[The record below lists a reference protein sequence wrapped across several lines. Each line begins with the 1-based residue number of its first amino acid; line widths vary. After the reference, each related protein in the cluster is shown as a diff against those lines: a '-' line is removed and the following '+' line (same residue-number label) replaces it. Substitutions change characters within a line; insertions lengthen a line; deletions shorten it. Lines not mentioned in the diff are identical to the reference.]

1 MKDLKV
7 RVMLV
12 DDHAVVR
19 SGYRRLIEN
28 SPGFEVVAEASS
40 ADEAYA
46 LYKAHRPSV
55 VIMDIVLPG
64 ASGIDATRRILAMY
78 PDARILIFSMYSHA
92 AFSHPAIEAGAFGLI
107 TKDSDPSELIEAVAQ
122 VAAGRRYLSRTI
134 AQTLAFSKLSA
145 RHGIFATL
153 SPREFEICRLMLS
166 GRRLEEI
173 AQQLKL
179 SPKTVANRLSQIR
192 RKLEISS
199 DIELVRLASEV
210 GLVPWIVRPP
220 SAEPETA

>member
-1 MKDLKV
+1 MKDFKV

-28 SPGFEVVAEASS
+28 TPGFEVVAEASS

-46 LYKAHRPSV
+46 MYKAHRPSV
-55 VIMDIVLPG
+55 VIMDIMLPG
-64 ASGIDATRRILAMY
+64 ASGIDATRRILALF
-78 PDARILIFSMYSHA
+78 PDARILIFSMYSQA
-92 AFSHPAIEAGAFGLI
+92 AFSQPALEAGALGII
-107 TKDSDPSELIEAVAQ
+107 TKDSDPDELIEAVAQ
-122 VAAGRRYLSRTI
+122 VAAGRRYLSRSI

-145 RHGIFATL
+145 KHGIFETL
-153 SPREFEICRLMLS
+153 SPREFEICRLMLA
-166 GRRLEEI
+166 GLRLEEI

-179 SPKTVANRLSQIR
+179 SPKTIANRLSQIR
-192 RKLEISS
+192 RKLDVGS

-210 GLVPWIVRPP
+210 GLVPWIDRPP
-220 SAEPETA
+220 SAQRESA